1 MRKLLVLAGL
11 CTLLLTSF
19 SAQSLAHQPAKLSI
33 SGEPEPHPQTIYVKT
48 RINGTV
54 VNLPVLVF
62 FTDTV
67 ADVKSEVAN
76 MLDIP
81 VESFDLT
88 FQGQILDES
97 LTLNAYGITTGSI
110 LGLLY
115 YL

>member
-1 MRKLLVLAGL
+1 MRKFLVLAGFCILL
-11 CTLLLTSF
+11 CTSFAAPSFAYQQTSRT
-19 SAQSLAHQPAKLSI
+19 I

-48 RINGTV
+48 RLNGTV

-67 ADVKSEVAN
+67 GDVKSEIAY

-81 VESFDLT
+81 ATAFELT
-88 FQGQILDES
+88 FQGQVLDEN
-97 LTLNAYGITTGSI
+97 LTLNAYGITSGSI
-110 LGLLY
+110 LGLY

>member
-1 MRKLLVLAGL
+1 MLL
-11 CTLLLTSF
+11 CTSF
-19 SAQSLAHQPAKLSI
+19 STPSFAHQTTKLSI

-48 RINGTV
+48 RLNGTV
-54 VNLPVLVF
+54 VKLPVLVF

-67 ADVKSEVAN
+67 GDVKSSVAY

-81 VESFDLT
+81 EDSFELT
-88 FQGQILDES
+88 FGGQVLDES

-115 YL
+115 L

>member
-1 MRKLLVLAGL
+1 MKKLLVFAGL
-11 CTLLLTSF
+11 CTLLCTSVTTPSF
-19 SAQSLAHQPAKLSI
+19 ANQQTKLSI

-48 RINGTV
+48 RLNGTV

-67 ADVKSEVAN
+67 GDVKSEVAY

-81 VESFDLT
+81 ADSFELT
-88 FQGQILDES
+88 FQGQVLDEN

-110 LGLLY
+110 LGLRSL
-115 YL
+115 

>member
-19 SAQSLAHQPAKLSI
+19 SVQSLAYQSAKLSV
-33 SGEPEPHPQTIYVKT
+33 SSEPEPHPQTIYVKT
-48 RINGTV
+48 RLNGAV

-67 ADVKSEVAN
+67 ADVKSEVAY
-76 MLDIP
+76 MLDIS
-81 VESFDLT
+81 VDSFELT
-88 FQGQILDES
+88 FQGQTLDES
-97 LTLNAYGITTGSI
+97 LTLNAYGITSGSI
-110 LGLLY
+110 VGLF

>member
-1 MRKLLVLAGL
+1 L
-11 CTLLLTSF
+11 CTSF
-19 SAQSLAHQPAKLSI
+19 PMPSFAHQPAKLSI

-48 RINGTV
+48 RLNGSV
-54 VNLPVLVF
+54 VNLPILVF

-67 ADVKSEVAN
+67 GDVKSEVAY

-81 VESFDLT
+81 VDSFELK
-88 FQGQILDES
+88 FQNQVLDES

-110 LGLLY
+110 LGLY

>member
-11 CTLLLTSF
+11 CALLCTTLFIQSF
-19 SAQSLAHQPAKLSI
+19 AHQSTKLSI

-48 RINGTV
+48 RLNGTV

-67 ADVKSEVAN
+67 GDVKSEIAY

-81 VESFDLT
+81 ADSFELT
-88 FQGQILDES
+88 FQGQVLDEN

-110 LGLLY
+110 LGLR

>member
-1 MRKLLVLAGL
+1 MKKLMVLAGL
-11 CTLLLTSF
+11 CTLLCTSF
-19 SAQSLAHQPAKLSI
+19 SMPSFAHQPTKLSI
-33 SGEPEPHPQTIYVKT
+33 GGEPEPHPQTIYVKT

-54 VNLPVLVF
+54 VNLSILVF

-67 ADVKSEVAN
+67 GDVKSSVAY

-81 VESFDLT
+81 ADSFELT
-88 FQGQILDES
+88 FQGQVLDES

-110 LGLLY
+110 LGLF

>member
-1 MRKLLVLAGL
+1 MKKLLLLAGF
-11 CTLLLTSF
+11 CTLLCTSF
-19 SAQSLAHQPAKLSI
+19 AMPTVLHPSLTQGI

-48 RINGTV
+48 RLNGTV

-62 FTDTV
+62 FTDIV
-67 ADVKSEVAN
+67 ADVKSEVAD

-81 VESFDLT
+81 EDSFELT
-88 FQGQILDES
+88 FQGQVLDES

-110 LGLLY
+110 LGLR